1 MQFDFM
7 SIMAYVFGLILIYIL
22 CWVFI
27 RPLKWVFKLI
37 INGILGG
44 LILAAINMFGGLL
57 GMSIVI
63 NPVTSLITGIL
74 GIPGVA
80 LILLLQW
87 IL

>member
-63 NPVTSLITGIL
+63 NPVTSMITGIL
-74 GIPGVA
+74 GIPGFA

>member
-7 SIMAYVFGLILIYIL
+7 SIMAYVFGLILIYVL